1 MDLKRQRLDTLRESL
16 HCFRELSVPLEHLHE
31 KRRLLRCCRLPFLAR
46 VVQSLTMFRIG
57 DGMSGVTVSL
67 SRLRQQYEGSGVCS
81 LKANQKYLKFSDQV
95 IWPSLSIG

>member
-81 LKANQKYLKFSDQV
+81 LNANKKYLKFSDQV
-95 IWPSLSIG
+95 IWPSFSIG